1 MTRRADVCVD
11 PGSEPRRLDRAERGQ
26 ANLPV
31 VAVALVILTAVT
43 GMTVAMAEGAH
54 LGAERDVEERA
65 AAVSTADR
73 FVAADVA
80 HTRRA
85 NVLDAATLSNVSATG
100 ATLSNVSATNATE
113 TGATST
119 NATET
124 DVTPDVPTP
133 PEADVRIRVDDAV
146 VYERGDPEGGTTIR
160 RLALLATD
168 ETWKGT
174 VDAGSADR
182 LDLPARTVEVD
193 LVAEGD
199 VESIRVDDRVVAHAS
214 SGAVDPVRVG
224 VHPSRDPVVS
234 ATGDRGTVHATASI
248 ERTERVVVEV
258 TVDA

>member
-1 MTRRADVCVD
+1 MTRRANAGVDVG
-11 PGSEPRRLDRAERGQ
+11 PERRRIDREERGQ

-73 FVAADVA
+73 FVAADVD

-85 NVLDAATLSNVSATG
+85 NVLDAATLPNVSATD
-100 ATLSNVSATNATE
+100 ATGTD
-113 TGATST
+113 ATSM
-119 NATET
+119 
-124 DVTPDVPTP
+124 DVTPDVPAP
-133 PEADVRIRVDDAV
+133 PDVDVRIRVDDAV

-160 RLALLATD
+160 RLALLAT
-168 ETWKGT
+168 EKTWKGT
-174 VDAGSADR
+174 VGAGSADG
-182 LDLPARTVEVD
+182 LELPGRTAEVA
-193 LVAEGD
+193 LVAQGD
-199 VESIRVDDRVVAHAS
+199 VESIRVDDRVVAHAPR
-214 SGAVDPVRVG
+214 GTVDPVRVG
-224 VHPSRDPVVS
+224 VHSSRDPVVS